1 MIIKKYRTVYI
12 INKVHEN
19 SYQVCKILNEYD
31 SMENANKDLL
41 KLLTKKSSEN
51 DLLKK
56 FDDKEL

>member
-1 MIIKKYRTVYI
+1 MLIKKYRTAYI

-41 KLLTKKSSEN
+41 KLLTKKCSEN